1 MDSNKEKY
9 DIDILITEYV
19 SGEIDAS
26 DFGRLEEWATASEE
40 NREYVRMRIEELFS
54 AGTAAS
60 TADFDVEQAYRR
72 FEKRVAATG
81 SGRTKRRALR
91 AVIAAAAVVLAML
104 LPLAGYWA
112 GGESVKSDLAEIH
125 FETGHG
131 SPLTVTLPDGTKVWL
146 NADSKITCP
155 QGFGVNGRS
164 LSLTGEACFDV
175 AHNDDLPFHVK
186 TEELNL
192 EVLGTK
198 FTFRDYP
205 DESKA
210 TVDLIR
216 GKVALSDNIR
226 PENKMSLKPNER
238 MTFDKRT
245 GRMTKSGVNA
255 NYSDTWARGVLF
267 FDEMPLGEIA
277 KAIERRF
284 NVRIYVADYL
294 KNKKFYGMFNTEK
307 KSAADILEA
316 MSKTNRMKYKYENGH
331 FYLY

>member
-1 MDSNKEKY
+1 MKDDMNTPS
-9 DIDILITEYV
+9 
-19 SGEIDAS
+19 
-26 DFGRLEEWATASEE
+26 RW
-40 NREYVRMRIEELFS
+40 
-54 AGTAAS
+54 
-60 TADFDVEQAYRR
+60 AYRR
-72 FEKRVAATG
+72 EYARRSYPPGTRVRLVSMPDDPDPVPEGTCG
-81 SGRTKRRALR
+81 T
-91 AVIAAAAVVLAML
+91 VLAVDGAGQL
-104 LPLAGYWA
+104 LMQW
-112 GGESVKSDLAEIH
+112 D
-125 FETGHG
+125 
-131 SPLTVTLPDGTKVWL
+131 
-146 NADSKITCP
+146 
-155 QGFGVNGRS
+155 NGRS

-245 GRMTKSGVNA
+245 GRMIKSGVNA

-294 KNKKFYGMFNTEK
+294 KNKKFYGMFNTER
-307 KSAADILEA
+307 KSAADIL
-316 MSKTNRMKYKYENGH
+316 
-331 FYLY
+331 